1 MQKIILQFIFLISI
15 SIGFSQNKIK
25 GTSYTHFQLIEKKDT
40 IDFVVADTNL
50 SIRKPLLLFF
60 QGSLPVP
67 LFFDLGKKG
76 LYPSTLGNFNLNELN
91 KWYHVA
97 VVSMPKT
104 PLVVGLDHLNKSYN
118 YVKDTSNHMSF
129 ANEYLKADFAENYVN
144 RANCVLNYL
153 YKQPWINNDT
163 IVLAG
168 HSQGTQVAVMLA
180 SKNKKITRLGLFSY
194 DPFGRVEKII
204 RQIRKDA
211 VQGKITWE
219 KADSLMNER
228 YEFNKAIHDQAFL
241 NENPSYLNWYSFAEP
256 TIDKLLKLKIPIF
269 VAYGTEDN
277 SADLCDY
284 LPLYFERAQ
293 KNNLFLK
300 RYLHLEHNFFPISNG
315 RPDYKNG
322 KWSTVMNDFIQWSI
336 QL

>member
-1 MQKIILQFIFLISI
+1 
-15 SIGFSQNKIK
+15 
-25 GTSYTHFQLIEKKDT
+25 
-40 IDFVVADTNL
+40 
-50 SIRKPLLLFF
+50 
-60 QGSLPVP
+60 
-67 LFFDLGKKG
+67 
-76 LYPSTLGNFNLNELN
+76 
-91 KWYHVA
+91 
-97 VVSMPKT
+97 
-104 PLVVGLDHLNKSYN
+104 
-118 YVKDTSNHMSF
+118 
-129 ANEYLKADFAENYVN
+129 
-144 RANCVLNYL
+144 
-153 YKQPWINNDT
+153 
-163 IVLAG
+163 
-168 HSQGTQVAVMLA
+168 MLA

-211 VQGKITWE
+211 LQGKITWE
-219 KADSLMNER
+219 KADSMMNER

-241 NENPSYLNWYSFAEP
+241 NDNPSYMNWHSFAGP
-256 TIDKLLKLKIPIF
+256 TIDKLLNLKIPIY

-293 KNNLFLK
+293 KNNLLLK

-336 QL
+336 Q

>member
-50 SIRKPLLLFF
+50 SIRKPLLLFC

-67 LFFDLGKKG
+67 LFFDLGNKG
-76 LYPSTLGNFNLNELN
+76 LYPSTLGNFDLNELN
-91 KWYHVA
+91 KRYHVA

-118 YVKDTSNHMSF
+118 YVTDTSNQMSF

-153 YKQPWINNDT
+153 YKQPWTNNDS

-168 HSQGTQVAVMLA
+168 HSQGTQVAVILA
-180 SKNKKITRLGLFSY
+180 SKNKKITRLGLFSF

-211 VQGKITWE
+211 LQGKITWE
-219 KADSLMNER
+219 KADSMMNER

-241 NENPSYLNWYSFAEP
+241 NENPLYLNWYSFAEP
-256 TIDKLLKLKIPIF
+256 TIDKLLKLKIPIY

-336 QL
+336 Q